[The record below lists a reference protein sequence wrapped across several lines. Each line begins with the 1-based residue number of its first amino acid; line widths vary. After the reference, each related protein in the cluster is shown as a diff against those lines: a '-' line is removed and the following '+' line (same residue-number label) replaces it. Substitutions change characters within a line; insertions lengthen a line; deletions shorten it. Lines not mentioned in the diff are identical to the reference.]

1 MKRWSV
7 LVWAGIMTLMCFS
20 HAEAGDKKLRIAL
33 VPKDLENPIF
43 VAARKSA
50 EARADQLGVE
60 LIWTAPPKTDAAA
73 QAKVI
78 DRLIR
83 EKIDAI
89 GLSVTEPAALRNA
102 IDRATATG
110 IAVATWD
117 SDAPDSRRL
126 FYLGTDNHAGGVRC
140 GALMKRLLGEKGGKV
155 AVLTGIAG
163 AFNLEERVRG
173 FREATKGT
181 TIRIVDI
188 LSGGDDIDRSVA
200 VVNRYTQEN
209 QGRFDAWFFAGGWP
223 LFVPIDRLHPLQ
235 DFHGKVISFDS
246 FAPMLPFV
254 KAGIVDVL
262 VGQDFAAMGRGTVE
276 MLYRVL
282 KEGAKVPPINDSGLE
297 IVDAGNVDEA
307 IRRKGTTWNR

>member
-7 LVWAGIMTLMCFS
+7 LVWAGIMTLLCFS
-20 HAEAGDKKLRIAL
+20 LADAGDKKLRIAL
-33 VPKDLENPIF
+33 VPKDLENPVF
-43 VAARKSA
+43 VAARESA
-50 EARADQLGVE
+50 EARADHLGVE
-60 LIWTAPPKTDAAA
+60 LIWTAPPKANAAA

-83 EKIDAI
+83 EKVDAI
-89 GLSVTEPAALRNA
+89 GISVTEPAALRNA
-102 IDRATATG
+102 INRAAAAG

-117 SDAPDSRRL
+117 SDAPGSRRL

-140 GALMKRLLGEKGGKV
+140 GTLMKGLLGEKGGRV
-155 AVLTGIAG
+155 AVLTGIRG
-163 AFNLEERVRG
+163 AFNLEERIRG
-173 FREATKGT
+173 FREATQGT
-181 TIRIVDI
+181 KIQIVDI

-200 VVNRYTQEN
+200 VVNRYTQGN
-209 QGRFDAWFFAGGWP
+209 PGRFDAWFFAGGWP
-223 LFVPIDRLHPLQ
+223 LFVPIDRLRPLQ
-235 DFHGKVISFDS
+235 DFHGKVVSFDS

-262 VGQDFAAMGRGTVE
+262 VGQDFAAMGRGAME

-282 KEGAKVPPINDSGLE
+282 KEGAKIPPINDSGLE
-297 IVDAGNVDEA
+297 IVDAGNIDDA